1 MASMGTRLRDRIGT
15 GGIVIAVIVIAAIL
29 FVIVSAVFSLKP
41 TEVDIATGSHFP
53 CTVISVYDGDG
64 PINCAEVDAQGKQ
77 VSIRLRG
84 IEAREPDNTCQ
95 LPVCPPMSGAQAKA
109 VLTRLAVGRMQCVSF
124 GPSYNRV
131 DASCF
136 SATGVD
142 ISCELIRRGAAERW
156 PEYDREGRLIHCVP
170 GRR

>member
-1 MASMGTRLRDRIGT
+1 MNLGRQIKDRIGT
-15 GGIVIAVIVIAAIL
+15 GGIVIALIVAAAIV
-29 FVIVSAVFSLKP
+29 FIGASAIFSLAP
-41 TEVDIATGSHFP
+41 TTVDISTGARFP
-53 CTVISVYDGDG
+53 CTVISIYDGDG
-64 PINCAEVDAQGKQ
+64 PINCAEVDENGKQ

-109 VLTRLAVGRMQCVSF
+109 ELTRLAVGRMQCVSF
-124 GPSYNRV
+124 GPSYKRV

-156 PEYDREGRLIHCVP
+156 PEYDREQRLVHCVP
-170 GRR
+170 RRG

>member
-1 MASMGTRLRDRIGT
+1 MVGLGTRLHGKIGT
-15 GGIVIAVIVIAAIL
+15 GGIIVAVIILAAVLFIAAS
-29 FVIVSAVFSLKP
+29 VIFSLAP
-41 TEVDIATGSHFP
+41 TKVDIAAGSHFP
-53 CTVISVYDGDG
+53 CTVISIYDGDG

-77 VSIRLRG
+77 VAIRLRG

-95 LPVCPPMSGAQAKA
+95 LATCPPMSGAQAKA

-156 PEYDREGRLIHCVP
+156 PEYDREGRLVHCVP
-170 GRR
+170 GRN